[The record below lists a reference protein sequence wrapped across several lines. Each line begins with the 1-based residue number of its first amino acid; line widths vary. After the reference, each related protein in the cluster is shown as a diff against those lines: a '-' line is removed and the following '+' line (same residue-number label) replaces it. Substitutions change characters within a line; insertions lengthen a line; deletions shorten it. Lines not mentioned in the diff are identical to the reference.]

1 MVLNK
6 SLQVGILMVCV
17 AKLNAELIKTTGDQR
32 AKYECRACGTDV
44 QELPVKRVVPSGRS
58 VHHTTLTMMAIHC
71 HMLSFSTNDDN
82 DDSHRQPEGAG
93 VISQRVFRTIVVQH
107 MGTRMFG

>member
-44 QELPVKRVVPSGRS
+44 QELPVECAVPSRGYVS
-58 VHHTTLTMMAIHC
+58 LLPLP
-71 HMLSFSTNDDN
+71 LSGWLLEWD
-82 DDSHRQPEGAG
+82 
-93 VISQRVFRTIVVQH
+93 
-107 MGTRMFG
+107 

>member
-58 VHHTTLTMMAIHC
+58 VHQTTHYNDAGYPL
-71 HMLSFSTNDDN
+71 LS
-82 DDSHRQPEGAG
+82 HVELL
-93 VISQRVFRTIVVQH
+93 H
-107 MGTRMFG
+107 